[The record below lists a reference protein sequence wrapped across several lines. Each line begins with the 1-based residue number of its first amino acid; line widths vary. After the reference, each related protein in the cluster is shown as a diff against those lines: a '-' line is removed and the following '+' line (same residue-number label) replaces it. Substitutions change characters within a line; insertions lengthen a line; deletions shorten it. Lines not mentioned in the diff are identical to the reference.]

1 MLQKAFK
8 KDAIKYRSRLQY
20 EAMPLIS
27 LIHRIVFEDDVDA
40 LSEFHNHRTAFRY
53 NDHKPMR
60 FVEFLNYLRKDLAS
74 KQWAGFDGDKLS
86 EMTYD
91 LTLDKFCNR
100 GGKMLSPGIIDV
112 PIDGS
117 DCQLYFEACRQ
128 KILSSFKNKPP
139 HDEFKKEIR
148 AAKILQGF
156 VKRHFYWSRLEA
168 ERNLNKFWSRY
179 DWMVQGRRITVC
191 LPVSTSG
198 WRRREW
204 LEKNIDNVDVS
215 RPEEKERIQAII
227 NRKLEKETFVPL
239 SEALAVE
246 SKNTP
251 PFWEQPIN
259 HLPLT
264 LSEVVAQEKADNIA
278 KQRFSIRKLGPK
290 RLKRLITRILVDIA
304 YDEYEPQETARDF
317 NLSNSTLSRFAG
329 IYWDMHKDSPI
340 PDLFVNL
347 AGVLT
352 THASFREVARE
363 TGYLKKAE
371 EVMKKNRSLDQPEY
385 SRDRMRDQ

>member
-1 MLQKAFK
+1 MLQTALRKEK
-8 KDAIKYRSRLQY
+8 PSDRPKLQY
-20 EAMPLIS
+20 ETMSLLTLIT
-27 LIHRIVFEDDVDA
+27 RIASYDDMDA
-40 LSEFHNHRTAFRY
+40 LNEFHEHRTVFR
-53 NDHKPMR
+53 NSEHKPMR

-100 GGKMLSPGIIDV
+100 GGKMLSPGIINV

-117 DCQLYFEACRQ
+117 DCQLYFEACSQ
-128 KILSSFKNKPP
+128 KILSSFENKPP

-179 DWMVQGRRITVC
+179 DWMVQERRITVY
-191 LPVSTSG
+191 LPAFLRS

-204 LEKNIDNVDVS
+204 LENNIDNVDVS

-278 KQRFSIRKLGPK
+278 KQRFSIRKLGPEK
-290 RLKRLITRILVDIA
+290 LKRLITRILVDIA
-304 YDEYEPQETARDF
+304 YDEYEPHETARDF

-340 PDLFVNL
+340 PDLWHNVC
-347 AGVLT
+347 GVLT
-352 THASFREVARE
+352 MHASFREIARE

-371 EVMKKNRSLDQPEY
+371 EVMKKKRSLDQPEY

>member
-1 MLQKAFK
+1 MLQTALRKEK
-8 KDAIKYRSRLQY
+8 PSDRSKLQY
-20 EAMPLIS
+20 ETMSLLTLIT
-27 LIHRIVFEDDVDA
+27 RIASYDDMDA
-40 LSEFHNHRTAFRY
+40 LNEFHEHRTVFR
-53 NDHKPMR
+53 NREHKPMR
-60 FVEFLNYLRKDLAS
+60 FVEFLNYLRKDLANR
-74 KQWAGFDGDKLS
+74 QWAGFDGDKLS

-100 GGKMLSPGIIDV
+100 GGKMLSPGIINV

-117 DCQLYFEACRQ
+117 DCQLYFEACSQ
-128 KILSSFKNKPP
+128 KILSSFENKPP

-156 VKRHFYWSRLEA
+156 VARHFYWSRLEA
-168 ERNLNKFWSRY
+168 ERSLNKFWSRY
-179 DWMVQGRRITVC
+179 DWMVQGKRITVY
-191 LPVSTSG
+191 LPAFLRSR
-198 WRRREW
+198 RRREW

-227 NRKLEKETFVPL
+227 NRELEKESFVPL

-264 LSEVVAQEKADNIA
+264 LSQVVAQEKADNIA
-278 KQRFSIRKLGPK
+278 KQRFSIRKLGPEK
-290 RLKRLITRILVDIA
+290 LKRLITRILVDIA

-317 NLSNSTLSRFAG
+317 DLSNSTLSRFAG
-329 IYWDMHKDSPI
+329 IYWDMHKNFPI
-340 PDLFVNL
+340 PDLWQNV

-352 THASFREVARE
+352 THPIFREIARE

-371 EVMKKNRSLDQPEY
+371 EVMKKKRSLDQPEY
-385 SRDRMRDQ
+385 SRDRM